1 MPRLLLDS
9 AGLQTYLSARIAPA
23 RALGLEVEAAEPVII
38 AAPLEPNVN
47 DKGTGFAGSL
57 FSVAAL
63 AGWAHVMRWC
73 AAQSLE
79 AEVMM
84 QAAKAQF
91 LAPARGRF
99 RATALEP
106 SRTQQEKVARMLAR
120 SGRGRIEVTVSVSC
134 EQTTVMTLAA
144 VYAVIVSAAA
154 PEPAANHDR

>member
-1 MPRLLLDS
+1 MPGPLDS
-9 AGLQTYLSARIAPA
+9 AGLQAWLSARIAPA

-38 AAPLEPNVN
+38 AAPLAPNLN

-73 AAQSLE
+73 ASRSLDT
-79 AEVMM
+79 EVML
-84 QAAKAQF
+84 QASKAQF

-99 RATALEP
+99 RATALE
-106 SRTQQEKVARMLAR
+106 SSHALQEKLARMLAR
-120 SGRGRIEVTVSVSC
+120 SGRGRIEVAVTVSC

-144 VYAVIVSAAA
+144 VYAVILA
-154 PEPAANHDR
+154 PRSPP